1 MWSNDLAALA
11 ALTFFCAV
19 VLALSILVMGSAY

>member
-1 MWSNDLAALA
+1 MWTSDVTALA
-11 ALTFFCAV
+11 ALVFFCAV